1 MRSKEVDPP
10 SLRSERSSNS
20 DGFGRIPRPF
30 FGTGSASDIGEQK
43 IAYGNRL
50 DHSSRSMGAGMMAP
64 TSSRTCSKPI
74 ALSLAWT
81 SSAQDLHPRH
91 SSFNPF

>member
-30 FGTGSASDIGEQK
+30 LGIGSGSDIREQK

-50 DHSSRSMGAGMMAP
+50 GM
-64 TSSRTCSKPI
+64 C
-74 ALSLAWT
+74 
-81 SSAQDLHPRH
+81 
-91 SSFNPF
+91 